1 MLPNRLRYYFAGRYL
16 ETMNPRL
23 KDSPHRQLAS
33 MVHGG
38 ERDIL
43 EVCAA
48 TAFLSRMVATS
59 FPQARIVALDL
70 CLELIAEGRRRSR
83 GLHNLQF
90 VRADATAMPYADS
103 SFDVVLVAFGLSELA
118 WVDRGECVGE
128 VNRVLTRHGRFLV
141 VDIDAPLHSEGPFR
155 VYRRLSRRRRARE
168 VVGNGL
174 SRQIESRG
182 FMVVGHL
189 TGQGRLLPFQVIVAH
204 KATTGASV

>member
-1 MLPNRLRYYFAGRYL
+1 MLPNRVRHYFAGCYL
-16 ETMNPRL
+16 ETVNPRL

-38 ERDIL
+38 EGDIL

-48 TAFLSRMVATS
+48 TAFLSRIVATS
-59 FPQARIVALDL
+59 LPQARIVALDL
-70 CLELIAEGRRRSR
+70 CPELIAEGRRRAR

-90 VRADATAMPYADS
+90 IRADATAMPYADS

-128 VNRVLTRHGRFLV
+128 VNRVLTRRGRFLV
-141 VDIDAPLHSEGPFR
+141 VDIDAPSHSGGLFR
-155 VYRRLSRRRRARE
+155 VYRRLSRRRRAAE

-189 TGQGRLLPFQVIVAH
+189 TGQGRLLPFQVIIAH
-204 KATTGASV
+204 KANAGADV